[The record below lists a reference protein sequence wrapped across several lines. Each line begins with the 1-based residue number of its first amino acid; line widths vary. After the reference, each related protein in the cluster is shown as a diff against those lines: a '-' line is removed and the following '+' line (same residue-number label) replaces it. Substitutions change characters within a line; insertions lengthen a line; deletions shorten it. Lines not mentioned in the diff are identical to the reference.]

1 MADKIA
7 RALNF
12 LGADRDL
19 LDADADA
26 LLDVID
32 DYFGEDGTDLEP
44 TDDPASTEDPI
55 PMDADGEDTDEEEET
70 EEEEPPT
77 AAEVVQAGLQ
87 RGDLSDENITIDR

>member
-32 DYFGEDGTDLEP
+32 DYFGEDGTGNY
-44 TDDPASTEDPI
+44 AQCHS
-55 PMDADGEDTDEEEET
+55 
-70 EEEEPPT
+70 
-77 AAEVVQAGLQ
+77 Q
-87 RGDLSDENITIDR
+87 SY